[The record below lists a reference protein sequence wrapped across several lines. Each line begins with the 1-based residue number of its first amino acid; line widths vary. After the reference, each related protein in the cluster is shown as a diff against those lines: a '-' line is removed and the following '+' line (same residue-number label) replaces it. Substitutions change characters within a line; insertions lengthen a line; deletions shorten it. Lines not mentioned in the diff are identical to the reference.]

1 MNNTVKLI
9 TAITGLIVAV
19 GGIIAAFGLG
29 GGDKPTYSYQTVI
42 LDSPQAYEQFLNSH
56 PG

>member
-29 GGDKPTYSYQTVI
+29 GEDTPTYSYQTVI